1 MTNTRRKIEAEPAPA
16 TLDDAQAALSR
27 YAMLLSASDDIRAK
41 ADQSIA
47 QIGARRDAQLE
58 PVAAEM
64 DSLFVA
70 LRAWW
75 AVAGA
80 PATEGKRK
88 SIILSGCQIGERTTT
103 PALALPDD
111 RSEEDII
118 GDLLALPDGGGDYLV
133 TRHALYRPAL
143 IKTLRAG
150 EMHGDYRTL
159 SARVGLGVSQR
170 EEFFIDTA
178 IPSRSVAAA
187 ELAQ

>member
-1 MTNTRRKIEAEPAPA
+1 MTNTRRKIEAGPAPA

-47 QIGARRDAQLE
+47 QITARRDAQLE
-58 PVAAEM
+58 PVTTEM

-88 SIILSGCQIGERTTT
+88 SIILSGCQVGERTTT
-103 PALALPDD
+103 PALALPED
-111 RSEEDII
+111 RTEGDII
-118 GDLLALPDGGGDYLV
+118 GDLLALPGGGDYLV

-150 EMHGDYRTL
+150 EMHGDFWAL

-170 EEFFIDTA
+170 EEFFIDTS
-178 IPSRSVAAA
+178 IPMRSVVAA
-187 ELAQ
+187 EGAR